1 MDLLHLVDNMSDEM
15 YQRLK
20 SAAETGKW
28 PEGTVV
34 DKEQQASALQIIMA
48 YQSRNL
54 NADEM
59 MTIGTDGHLVN
70 KTKRELKQQFSSSV
84 SALPETKVLSDTSFN
99 NKNNI
104 ARFSDL

>member
-59 MTIGTDGHLVN
+59 MTIGTDGYLVN